1 MKKDE
6 KTNEKFSPY
15 VGLIQFSEKD
25 ADYFFGRDAVSE
37 IVATNLRAT
46 ALTVFYGASGVGKS
60 SLLNARVI
68 PYLKKIAISSNLP
81 DEPPEFIL
89 VVLREWANNPL
100 ESLRLRLKQAVEETV
115 KKVKIPKLCTLPLTT
130 PLDSSVV
137 EAVKKLEIPKP
148 AQQTPKSQ
156 MAQTAAFEYFDEKDV
171 EQMANALKN
180 NNDICYLLKNWADL
194 TGTIFLII
202 FDQFEDIFLHPE
214 FLGGENSFGDEF
226 AKTLNCKDLPAN
238 FVISMRDDALA
249 KMDIFKGKVPNMM
262 KNILR
267 LYHLDRAAT
276 EIAIRKPLEKYNEEF
291 GTNFTIEDEL
301 VETLLNDLQVDKIK
315 FETQGQAA
323 VNQIDCAPE
332 KVGED
337 NNYRVETPYL
347 QLVMKRLW
355 ENPLTQETQKLML
368 STLIGTEPNQLG
380 GVQNIVETHLDKV
393 MEQFTEDEKQLATKF
408 IHFTVTRG
416 GTKIP
421 SDVNDLADW
430 AELTENKKTNVEN
443 IRNILDKLCEGENRI
458 FNRVNNRKDS
468 KNPYYEV
475 SHDALGPAIISWRK
489 RQNEILQKMESD
501 FKMKAE
507 LEKAAREKEEQERK
521 LLDEQNLRE
530 MQETTFELE
539 RKNRRLWIWASI
551 GGVAI
556 FLLLSVA
563 AIYFYDQYKQAKK
576 QKQEEKI
583 QQNSKRITNTFDDD
597 LARYKTLIDILIDL
611 QSNDPAT
618 INKARE
624 TLRTKVENDELPE
637 DYIQKL
643 NDGSGNKNTENGQ
656 KEIKIVKNPKIENQP
671 QKTSNNAI
679 IFIQFPN
686 EDTRKIANQ
695 WRNFLKASGY
705 FAPNVENVGENAPL
719 QNELRYFRNSDKEQ
733 GEKIVKFL
741 SDSQNLTVVLK
752 LISGYEDSVLIKEN
766 QFELWF
772 NTEIKSPLTAK

>member
-267 LYHLDRAAT
+267 
-276 EIAIRKPLEKYNEEF
+276 
-291 GTNFTIEDEL
+291 
-301 VETLLNDLQVDKIK
+301 
-315 FETQGQAA
+315 
-323 VNQIDCAPE
+323 
-332 KVGED
+332 
-337 NNYRVETPYL
+337 
-347 QLVMKRLW
+347 
-355 ENPLTQETQKLML
+355 
-368 STLIGTEPNQLG
+368 
-380 GVQNIVETHLDKV
+380 
-393 MEQFTEDEKQLATKF
+393 
-408 IHFTVTRG
+408 
-416 GTKIP
+416 
-421 SDVNDLADW
+421 
-430 AELTENKKTNVEN
+430 
-443 IRNILDKLCEGENRI
+443 
-458 FNRVNNRKDS
+458 
-468 KNPYYEV
+468 
-475 SHDALGPAIISWRK
+475 
-489 RQNEILQKMESD
+489 
-501 FKMKAE
+501 
-507 LEKAAREKEEQERK
+507 
-521 LLDEQNLRE
+521 
-530 MQETTFELE
+530 
-539 RKNRRLWIWASI
+539 
-551 GGVAI
+551 
-556 FLLLSVA
+556 
-563 AIYFYDQYKQAKK
+563 
-576 QKQEEKI
+576 
-583 QQNSKRITNTFDDD
+583 
-597 LARYKTLIDILIDL
+597 
-611 QSNDPAT
+611 
-618 INKARE
+618 
-624 TLRTKVENDELPE
+624 
-637 DYIQKL
+637 
-643 NDGSGNKNTENGQ
+643 
-656 KEIKIVKNPKIENQP
+656 
-671 QKTSNNAI
+671 
-679 IFIQFPN
+679 
-686 EDTRKIANQ
+686 
-695 WRNFLKASGY
+695 
-705 FAPNVENVGENAPL
+705 
-719 QNELRYFRNSDKEQ
+719 
-733 GEKIVKFL
+733 
-741 SDSQNLTVVLK
+741 
-752 LISGYEDSVLIKEN
+752 
-766 QFELWF
+766 
-772 NTEIKSPLTAK
+772 